1 VVIGGAACLLERDYL
16 VRRPF
21 WLTMQLLGLYVVVFL
36 KCFLGVFGQQVHPQH
51 NVADLHWKPATATWY
66 GSPDG
71 DGSDGGCSL
80 YVVTIVF
87 PIL

>member
-1 VVIGGAACLLERDYL
+1 

-36 KCFLGVFGQQVHPQH
+36 KCFLGVFGQQGHPQH

-80 YVVTIVF
+80 YVLTIVF